1 VVEAKL
7 GEVVVVV
14 VVVVV
19 EGRIERVEKET
30 TVTH

>member
-7 GEVVVVV
+7 GEVVV